1 MGRIPDDLPRIDLSP
16 PPPIPVRQAD
26 VRVAPTCD
34 GAASRAGEVQLQGQ
48 TRRSQLESQLPAN
61 QPDPAELAR
70 QKREL
75 ALDLTQMAL
84 DIVGLVD
91 PTPIS
96 DGSNGIVSLFRGDFF
111 GAGISALGMIPYVGD
126 LAKVG
131 KLGKFVKTMERVV
144 DIARV
149 DARFAD
155 EVRPVLNQIRGA
167 LDQIPFDKLPD
178 AAREP
183 LQALKGK
190 VDDFFSATPTSGGDT
205 FTGTLRGARV
215 ELPGVTVRSISYT
228 KRSADELATLRNA
241 FNSTERAGF
250 VRSLANDPAKV
261 AQLRRAGLNDDQIR
275 MLADG
280 KIPQGWQVHHK
291 LPLDDG
297 GTNDYSNLVLI
308 KNEPYHK
315 VITNAQNSATRGMT
329 EGQTRLIEQ
338 WPIPPGF
345 VYPPT
350 P

>member
-1 MGRIPDDLPRIDLSP
+1 MGRIPDDLPRIDFNPMP
-16 PPPIPVRQAD
+16 PPVPLRQTD
-26 VRVAPTCD
+26 MPFAPTD
-34 GAASRAGEVQLQGQ
+34 AGAASRTGEVQLQGQ
-48 TRRSQLESQLPAN
+48 TRRSQLESQLPG
-61 QPDPAELAR
+61 PDPAELAR

-75 ALDLTQMAL
+75 TLDLTQMAL
-84 DIVGLVD
+84 DIAGLID
-91 PTPIS
+91 PTPVS
-96 DGSNGIVSLFRGDFF
+96 DGANGIVSLFRGDFL

-131 KLGKFVKTMERVV
+131 KLGKYVRTMERVV
-144 DIARV
+144 DLARM

-155 EVRPVLNQIRGA
+155 AVRPVLQRIKGA
-167 LDQIPFDKLPD
+167 LDEIPLNSLPD
-178 AAREP
+178 AVREP

-190 VDDFFSATPTSGGDT
+190 VDDFFRSAPTSSGDT
-205 FTGTLRGARV
+205 FTGTLRGTRV
-215 ELPGVTVRSISYT
+215 ELPGVSVRSITYT
-228 KRSADELATLRNA
+228 KRSSEELRTLRSA
-241 FNSTERAGF
+241 FDSTERAGF
-250 VRSLANDPAKV
+250 VRSLASDPAKV

-280 KIPQGWQVHHK
+280 RIPQGWQVHHK

-315 VITNAQNSATRGMT
+315 VITNAQNAATRGMT
-329 EGQTRLIEQ
+329 EGQTRQIAE

-345 VYPPT
+345 IYPPT

>member
-1 MGRIPDDLPRIDLSP
+1 MGRIPDDLPRIDLIP
-16 PPPIPVRQAD
+16 PPPLPLRQSD
-26 VRVAPTCD
+26 LQCVPTD
-34 GAASRAGEVQLQGQ
+34 AGAASRTGEVNLQGQ
-48 TRRSQLESQLPAN
+48 ARRSQLESQLPAN

-70 QKREL
+70 QQREL

-84 DIVGLVD
+84 DIAGLID

-96 DGSNGIVSLFRGDFF
+96 DGANGIVSIFRGDFF
-111 GAGISALGMIPYVGD
+111 GAGVSALSMIPYVGD

-131 KLGKFVKTMERVV
+131 KLGKFAKTVERVV
-144 DIARV
+144 ELARM

-155 EVRPVLNQIRGA
+155 QVRPALQRIKDA
-167 LDQIPFDKLPD
+167 LDGVPMGSLPD
-178 AAREP
+178 AVREP

-190 VDDFFSATPTSGGDT
+190 VDDFFRAAPTQSGDT

-228 KRSADELATLRNA
+228 KRSAEELRTLRSA
-241 FNSTERAGF
+241 FDSTERAGF
-250 VRSLANDPAKV
+250 VRSLASDPSKV
-261 AQLRRAGLNDDQIR
+261 AQLRRAGLGDDQIR

-315 VITNAQNSATRGMT
+315 VITNAQNSATRGMA
-329 EGQTRLIEQ
+329 EGETRQIAE

>member
-1 MGRIPDDLPRIDLSP
+1 MP
-16 PPPIPVRQAD
+16 PPLPVRQAD
-26 VRVAPTCD
+26 ATFAPTD
-34 GAASRAGEVQLQGQ
+34 AGAASRTGEVQLQGQ
-48 TRRSQLESQLPAN
+48 TRRSQLEAQLPAGG
-61 QPDPAELAR
+61 PDPAELAR

-75 ALDLTQMAL
+75 TLDLTQMAL
-84 DIVGLVD
+84 DVAGLID
-91 PTPIS
+91 PTPVS
-96 DGSNGIVSLFRGDFF
+96 DGANGIVSLFRGDFL

-131 KLGKFVKTMERVV
+131 KLGKYVKTMERVV
-144 DIARV
+144 ELARV

-155 EVRPVLNQIRGA
+155 AVRPVLQRIKGA
-167 LDQIPFDKLPD
+167 LDEVPLGSLPD
-178 AAREP
+178 AVREP

-190 VDDFFSATPTSGGDT
+190 VDDFFRSAPTSGGDT

-228 KRSADELATLRNA
+228 KRSGDELRALRNA
-241 FNSTERAGF
+241 FDSTERAGF

-261 AQLRRAGLNDDQIR
+261 ARLREAGLTDGQIR

-315 VITNAQNSATRGMT
+315 VITNAQNAATRGMT
-329 EGQTRLIEQ
+329 EGQTRLIEE